1 MENTNKHKIKNKLRH
16 IINIVLDINKIVEK
30 EKNKHHSYKDE
41 NINNQRP
48 AGISYVYNNS
58 HKYFINSL
66 RN

>member
-1 MENTNKHKIKNKLRH
+1 MENEKKIKKKLKH
-16 IINIVLDINKIVEK
+16 IINIVLDINKVIEK
-30 EKNKHHSYKDE
+30 EKNKQHESIDK
-41 NINNQRP
+41 NIQRP